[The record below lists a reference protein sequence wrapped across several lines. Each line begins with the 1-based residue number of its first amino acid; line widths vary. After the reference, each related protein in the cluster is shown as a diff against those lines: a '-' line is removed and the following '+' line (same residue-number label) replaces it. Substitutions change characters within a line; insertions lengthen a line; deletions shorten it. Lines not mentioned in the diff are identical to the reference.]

1 MEEVIEL
8 KRVRESVFELGESY
22 PVLKQYT
29 PNTVDLVVTSPPYF
43 NQRVEYAE
51 YRDLDHYLNEIGMV
65 LNQCQKLLR
74 YSHIIAVNI
83 GQDREVDLPAHV
95 SILLEHMGLKYIDTI
110 CWDKN
115 SEIGMR
121 GNFLSNQMYYPNFR
135 WEPILI
141 YQKPP
146 LQTVTGK
153 PLSEQDFPKFAIEDT
168 SFISSVLRTNLWQVT
183 PERNSWHPA
192 PYPEQLVEF
201 VIRCYSKPGDIV
213 LDPYGGSGTTAVV
226 ADKLHRKYFLIERNK
241 DYYDKAIQRIN
252 SQNLTLGL

>member
-1 MEEVIEL
+1 MSDL
-8 KRVRESVFELGESY
+8 KWINDSAFELGESY
-22 PVLKQYT
+22 DLLKQY
-29 PNTVDLVVTSPPYF
+29 NSNIVDLVVTSPPYF

-51 YRDLDHYLNEIGMV
+51 YKDLNDYLDQIGAALNE
-65 LNQCQKLLR
+65 CQRLLR
-74 YSHIIAVNI
+74 HSHIMAVNI
-83 GQDREVDLPAHV
+83 GQDREVDLPAYV
-95 SILLEHMGLKYIDTI
+95 SMLLQNMGLKYIDTI

-121 GNFLSNQMYYPNFR
+121 GNFLNSQMYYPNFR

-146 LQTVTGK
+146 LVTVVGK
-153 PLSEQDFPKFAIEDT
+153 PMSEEDFPKFAMEDT
-168 SFISSVLRTNLWQVT
+168 PFISSVLRTNLWQVT

-201 VIRCYSKPGDIV
+201 IIRCYTKPRQVV

-226 ADKLHRKYFLIERNK
+226 AERLHRKYLTFERNRE
-241 DYYDKAIQRIN
+241 YYDKAIQRIK